1 MIRNIASGVRLG
13 RMTGAM
19 RRAVSSF
26 VICHSS
32 FFILHFSLIISLTA
46 LAACS
51 SDSGEEQRPV
61 VPTPE
66 PVVPTEVAISFSGH
80 EEEGKT
86 VDTGSTRAETRAGTP
101 LSEMGVTQFNVWGYK
116 NMGYTEPNYDGKQ
129 EVFPGYIVKWLANS
143 AATTTTNSSGWEY
156 ILLDPA
162 DQTIKYW
169 DWAAKA
175 YRFFAVTNWSGDLP
189 ADPGDYDVNKT
200 YGADNTNSY
209 EITMLANCSGADKE
223 AIATNM
229 DNTPFFSHL
238 WFSTDELPTYA
249 DKRFGKPVQLEFLKP
264 YARVRFIFKYSYPRE
279 GIKLTKTIFKPTD
292 GSEICRKGT
301 FTVSYPMTGAA
312 TSESYTVTPEAVAT
326 TYTAVANGTTL
337 TSGKTYYTSG
347 SGAGEFVS
355 NGSEVADGTNY
366 FTLTNKK
373 LEAFTEDCDPED
385 DSKVYTETDG
395 GWYYVLPNLSQGA
408 YKMAVWMNAD
418 DVSAEASRTAVVPAE
433 YMRWLPGYSYTYIF
447 KILEEGGVEIELVQA
462 AVTPWT
468 DMEADHEVYNW

>member
-1 MIRNIASGVRLG
+1 MIRNIASGVRLS

-32 FFILHFSLIISLTA
+32 LIIALTA

-61 VPTPE
+61 EPTPE

-116 NMGYTEPNYDGKQ
+116 NMRYTEPNYVGLQ
-129 EVFPGYIVKWLANS
+129 EVFPGYTVKWLANS

-175 YRFFAVTNWSGDLP
+175 YRFFAVTGWSGAAPPTPP
-189 ADPGDYDVNKT
+189 ATYEANKA
-200 YGADNTNSY
+200 YVANNTNSY

-249 DKRFGKPVQLEFLKP
+249 DKRYGKPVQLEFLKP

-292 GSEICRKGT
+292 DSEICRKGT

-337 TSGKTYYTSG
+337 TSGKTYYTSD

-355 NGSEVADGTNY
+355 NGSEVADGSNY

-468 DMEADHEVYNW
+468 EMEADHEVYNW

>member
-1 MIRNIASGVRLG
+1 MRMIRNIASGVRLG

-19 RRAVSSF
+19 RRAV
-26 VICHSS
+26 SS

-51 SDSGEEQRPV
+51 SDSGEEPRPV

-66 PVVPTEVAISFSGH
+66 PVVPTEVAISFNGH

-116 NMGYTEPNYDGKQ
+116 NMSYSAPNYDGKQ

-162 DQTIKYW
+162 DQT

-175 YRFFAVTNWSGDLP
+175 YRFFAVTNWDSESAGP
-189 ADPGDYDVNKT
+189 YETNKT
-200 YGADNTNSY
+200 YGAAGANEYS
-209 EITMLANCSGADKE
+209 ISMLANCSGADKE
-223 AIATNM
+223 TIAANM
-229 DNTPFFSHL
+229 TATPFFSHL

-249 DKRFGKPVQLEFLKP
+249 DKRYGKPVQLEFLKP

-292 GSEICRKGT
+292 DSEICRKGT

-355 NGSEVADGTNY
+355 NGSEVADGSNY

-373 LEAFTEDCDPED
+373 LEAFTEECDPED

-418 DVSAEASRTAVVPAE
+418 DVDADAKRTAVVPAE

-468 DMEADHEVYNW
+468 EMEADHEVYNW

>member
-32 FFILHFSLIISLTA
+32 LIIALTA

-86 VDTGSTRAETRAGTP
+86 VDAGSTRAVTRAGTP
-101 LSEMGVTQFNVWGYK
+101 LSEKGVTQFNVWGYK

-175 YRFFAVTNWSGDLP
+175 YRFFAVTGW
-189 ADPGDYDVNKT
+189 NKT
-200 YGADNTNSY
+200 TPATPAGYVATEAYVANGTYGGDGTYWTSGTY
-209 EITMLANCSGADKE
+209 QTYQITMLANCSDEDSDDDGDKDLADVK
-223 AIATNM
+223 ANM
-229 DNTPFFSHL
+229 DKTPFFSHL
-238 WFSTDELPTYA
+238 WFSTDELPSYA
-249 DKRFGKPVQLEFLKP
+249 DKRYGKPVQLEFLKL
-264 YARVRFIFKYSYPRE
+264 YARVRFIFKYAYPRE
-279 GIKLTKTIFKPTD
+279 GIELKKKEFKLATD
-292 GSEICRKGT
+292 FNVPSADRVGIARKGIV
-301 FTVSYPMTGAA
+301 TVSYPTEG
-312 TSESYTVTPEAVAT
+312 PEIKEWYSMAVDADKT
-326 TYTAVANGTTL
+326 TRLA
-337 TSGKTYYTSG
+337 
-347 SGAGEFVS
+347 
-355 NGSEVADGTNY
+355 
-366 FTLTNKK
+366 
-373 LEAFTEDCDPED
+373 AFTEDCDPED

-418 DVSAEASRTAVVPAE
+418 DVSAEAKRTAVVPAE

>member
-1 MIRNIASGVRLG
+1 MRMIRNIASGVRLG

-19 RRAVSSF
+19 RRAV
-26 VICHSS
+26 SS

-51 SDSGEEQRPV
+51 SDSGEEPRPV

-116 NMGYTEPNYDGKQ
+116 NMSYSAPNYDGKQ

-175 YRFFAVTNWSGDLP
+175 YRFFAVTNWDSESAGP
-189 ADPGDYDVNKT
+189 YETNKT
-200 YGADNTNSY
+200 YGAAGANEYS
-209 EITMLANCSGADKE
+209 ISMLANCSGADKE
-223 AIATNM
+223 TIAANM
-229 DNTPFFSHL
+229 TATPFFSHL

-249 DKRFGKPVQLEFLKP
+249 DKRYGKPVQLEFLKP

-355 NGSEVADGTNY
+355 NGSEVADGSNY

-373 LEAFTEDCDPED
+373 LEAFTEECDPED

-418 DVSAEASRTAVVPAE
+418 DVDADAKRTAVVPAE

-468 DMEADHEVYNW
+468 EMEADHEVYNW

>member
-13 RMTGAM
+13 QMTGAM

-26 VICHSS
+26 FIDLRSS
-32 FFILHFSLIISLTA
+32 LLTLGKVQASLTLLSLNRSLLHFSLIISLTA
-46 LAACS
+46 IAACS

-66 PVVPTEVAISFSGH
+66 PVVPTEVAISFNGH

-101 LSEMGVTQFNVWGYK
+101 LDEMGVTQFNVWGYK
-116 NMGYTEPNYDGKQ
+116 NMSYSAPNFGGLQ
-129 EVFPGYIVKWLANS
+129 EVFPGYTVKWLANS

-175 YRFFAVTNWSGDLP
+175 YRFFAVTGWSGAAPPTPP
-189 ADPGDYDVNKT
+189 ATYDVNKT

-249 DKRFGKPVQLEFLKP
+249 DKRYGKPVQLEFLKP
-264 YARVRFIFKYSYPRE
+264 YTRVRFIFKYVYPRE
-279 GIKLTKTIFKPTD
+279 GIELKKKEFKLATD
-292 GSEICRKGT
+292 FGSDDPVGIARKGIV
-301 FTVSYPMTGAA
+301 TVSYPTEG
-312 TSESYTVTPEAVAT
+312 PEIKEWYSVAVDADKT
-326 TYTAVANGTTL
+326 TRLA
-337 TSGKTYYTSG
+337 
-347 SGAGEFVS
+347 
-355 NGSEVADGTNY
+355 
-366 FTLTNKK
+366 
-373 LEAFTEDCDPED
+373 AFTEDCDPED

-408 YKMAVWMNAD
+408 YKMAVWMNGD
-418 DVSAEASRTAVVPAE
+418 NVSIDATRTAVVPAE

>member
-1 MIRNIASGVRLG
+1 M
-13 RMTGAM
+13 
-19 RRAVSSF
+19 
-26 VICHSS
+26 
-32 FFILHFSLIISLTA
+32 
-46 LAACS
+46 
-51 SDSGEEQRPV
+51 

-66 PVVPTEVAISFSGH
+66 PVVPTEVAISFNGH

-86 VDTGSTRAETRAGTP
+86 VDTGSTRAETRADTP
-101 LSEMGVTQFNVWGYK
+101 LSEMGVTQFKVWGYK
-116 NMGYTEPNYDGKQ
+116 NMTPSFGDKQ

-175 YRFFAVTNWSGDLP
+175 YRFFAVTGW
-189 ADPGDYDVNKT
+189 NKT
-200 YGADNTNSY
+200 TPATPVATEAYVANGTYGGDGTYWTSGTY
-209 EITMLANCSGADKE
+209 KTYQITMLANCSDEDSDDDDDKDLADVK
-223 AIATNM
+223 ANM
-229 DNTPFFSHL
+229 DKTPFFSHL

-249 DKRFGKPVQLEFLKP
+249 DKRYGKPVQLEFLKP
-264 YARVRFIFKYSYPRE
+264 YTRVRFIFKYSYPRE
-279 GIKLTKTIFKPTD
+279 GIKLTKKVFKLATD
-292 GSEICRKGT
+292 FGSDDPVGIARKGIV
-301 FTVSYPMTGAA
+301 TVSYPTEG
-312 TSESYTVTPEAVAT
+312 PEIKEWYSVAVDADKT
-326 TYTAVANGTTL
+326 TRLA
-337 TSGKTYYTSG
+337 
-347 SGAGEFVS
+347 
-355 NGSEVADGTNY
+355 
-366 FTLTNKK
+366 
-373 LEAFTEDCDPED
+373 AFTEDCDPED

-418 DVSAEASRTAVVPAE
+418 NVADPASRTAVVPAE

>member
-1 MIRNIASGVRLG
+1 MRMIRNIASGVRLG
-13 RMTGAM
+13 QMTGAM

-32 FFILHFSLIISLTA
+32 LIIALTA
-46 LAACS
+46 IAACS

-101 LSEMGVTQFNVWGYK
+101 LDEMGVTQFNVWGYK
-116 NMGYTEPNYDGKQ
+116 NMEYKAGSYGGLQ
-129 EVFPGYIVKWLANS
+129 EVFPGYTVKWLANS

-175 YRFFAVTNWSGDLP
+175 YRFFAVTNWAGP
-189 ADPGDYDVNKT
+189 ADPGDYEANKT

-292 GSEICRKGT
+292 DSEICRKGT

-337 TSGKTYYTSG
+337 TSGKTYYTSD

-355 NGSEVADGTNY
+355 NGSEVADGSNY